1 MSAWMLQADYLEFIH
16 DALVALLWPGTEPI
30 GARERRDRRLI
41 ESAAAR
47 PFHTL
52 LGEDAY
58 PTIPEKAVALF
69 HSITANH
76 AFMNGNKRTAVI
88 AMDHFLTANDHFLL
102 LTNDAM
108 YKLAES
114 TAVYKERG
122 LSQDQSLAE
131 ITEAVQEN
139 VICMDVVRR
148 ALGPQEDFLEI
159 VRNFDETRDWIRDNP
174 LVSIQD

>member
-30 GARERRDRRLI
+30 GQREQRDRGLI

-58 PTIPEKAVALF
+58 PTITEKAVALF
-69 HSITANH
+69 HSINANH

-88 AMDHFLTANDHFLL
+88 AMDHFFTVNDHCLL
-102 LTNDAM
+102 LTNEAM
-108 YKLAES
+108 YKIAEK
-114 TAVYKERG
+114 TAAYKERG
-122 LSQDQSLAE
+122 LSQQQSLAE
-131 ITEAVQEN
+131 ITEGRGGHRHGYCAASDRSTRILLGN
-139 VICMDVVRR
+139 SAKVRPDAR
-148 ALGPQEDFLEI
+148 LD
-159 VRNFDETRDWIRDNP
+159 
-174 LVSIQD
+174 

>member
-30 GARERRDRRLI
+30 GEREQRDRGLI

-52 LGEDAY
+52 FGDDAY

-69 HSITANH
+69 HSINANH

-88 AMDHFLTANDHFLL
+88 AMDHFLIANDYCLL
-102 LTNDAM
+102 LGNDAM
-108 YKLAES
+108 YKIAEN
-114 TAVYKERG
+114 TAAYKRRG

-131 ITEAVQEN
+131 ITEAVEEN
-139 VICMDVVRR
+139 VICMDIVRHVV
-148 ALGPQEDFLEI
+148 GPQEEFLKTVAKFEQ
-159 VRNFDETRDWIRDNP
+159 TRDWIRKNP
-174 LVSIQD
+174 LVSIQE